1 MGELFTNRNY
11 MLLWAGLTV
20 SRFGYRF
27 FNLAI
32 LWFVMQETGSALS
45 LGMTV
50 LCFTVPTI
58 IIEPLAGVAADRFDK
73 KKIMVLSDIFTGS
86 TMLIIAILMIYG
98 SLALPLLYALLV
110 CLAASMALFNP
121 SANSSIPLLVQEEQ
135 LTKAN
140 SLNQLST
147 QGSNI
152 LGPALAGVLIGFV
165 GNIGFLLIISGA
177 AFIISAI
184 TESWI
189 KVPRINNHKKD
200 GKQSFVSEMLDG
212 FQYVKKDKALLF
224 LVIVGGIIINFFL
237 APLTIFFTYM
247 SDYVFDVGA
256 SGLGFINSILAAGA
270 MCGSLMIMF
279 NVFKDKYRM
288 AVAGLLL
295 EGIALFIMG
304 IALNYYATVA
314 AAGLLGLGVCFASV
328 GLNTMYQTMIP
339 KEMMGR
345 VLSLV
350 SMLLGASVPLGQL
363 FGSLIIEQYST
374 AVILMLFGAIV
385 SLSSLSLIRVVR
397 EEKKEDMIVEREA
410 P

>member
-1 MGELFTNRNY
+1 

-147 QGSNI
+147 QGSI
-152 LGPALAGVLIGFV
+152 D
-165 GNIGFLLIISGA
+165 
-177 AFIISAI
+177 
-184 TESWI
+184 
-189 KVPRINNHKKD
+189 RICR
-200 GKQSFVSEMLDG
+200 EYWL
-212 FQYVKKDKALLF
+212 
-224 LVIVGGIIINFFL
+224 
-237 APLTIFFTYM
+237 
-247 SDYVFDVGA
+247 
-256 SGLGFINSILAAGA
+256 FINYQRCCIYHISNNRI
-270 MCGSLMIMF
+270 MDKGSAY
-279 NVFKDKYRM
+279 K
-288 AVAGLLL
+288 
-295 EGIALFIMG
+295 
-304 IALNYYATVA
+304 
-314 AAGLLGLGVCFASV
+314 
-328 GLNTMYQTMIP
+328 
-339 KEMMGR
+339 
-345 VLSLV
+345 
-350 SMLLGASVPLGQL
+350 
-363 FGSLIIEQYST
+363 
-374 AVILMLFGAIV
+374 
-385 SLSSLSLIRVVR
+385 
-397 EEKKEDMIVEREA
+397 
-410 P
+410 

>member
-1 MGELFTNRNY
+1 MGALFTNRSY

-73 KKIMVLSDIFTGS
+73 KKIMVLADAFTGS
-86 TMLIIAILMIYG
+86 MMLAIAVLMING
-98 SLALPLLYALLV
+98 SLTLPVLYALLV
-110 CLAASMALFNP
+110 CIAASMTLFNP

-135 LTKAN
+135 LAKAN

-152 LGPALAGVLIGFV
+152 LGPALAGMLIGFV
-165 GNIGFLLIISGA
+165 GNIGFLLIISGI

-189 KVPRINNHKKD
+189 KVPRIADSKEKD
-200 GKQSFVSEMLDG
+200 KQSFFSEMLDG
-212 FQYVKKDKALLF
+212 FQYVKKDRALLF

-247 SDYVFDVGA
+247 SDDIFDAGA
-256 SGLGFINSILAAGA
+256 AGLGFIHSVLAIGA
-270 MCGSLMIMF
+270 MSGSLIIML
-279 NVFKDKYRM
+279 NLFKDKYKM
-288 AVAGLLL
+288 AVIGLML
-295 EGIALFIMG
+295 EGVALLIMG

-314 AAGLLGLGVCFASV
+314 AACLLGLGVCFASV

-339 KEMMGR
+339 KAMMGR

-350 SMLLGASVPLGQL
+350 SMLLNASVPLGQL
-363 FGSLIIEQYST
+363 FGSMIIEYYLMTVVLSVFG
-374 AVILMLFGAIV
+374 VIVTISA
-385 SLSSLSLIRVVR
+385 LSLIRVVR
-397 EEKKEDMIVEREA
+397 VESGTSVNAEKEV
-410 P
+410 

>member
-1 MGELFTNRNY
+1 MRALFANRSY

-45 LGMTV
+45 LGLTV

-58 IIEPLAGVAADRFDK
+58 IIGPLAGVAADRFDK
-73 KKIMVLSDIFTGS
+73 KKIMVLSDAFTGII
-86 TMLIIAILMIYG
+86 MLTIAVLMING
-98 SLALPLLYALLV
+98 SLTLSLLYPLLVLS
-110 CLAASMALFNP
+110 AASMALFNP
-121 SANSSIPLLVQEEQ
+121 SSNSSIPLLVQEEQ
-135 LTKAN
+135 LAKAN

-152 LGPALAGVLIGFV
+152 LGPALAGILIGFV
-165 GNIGFLLIISGA
+165 ENIGFLLIISGM
-177 AFIISAI
+177 AFMISAI
-184 TESWI
+184 TESWM
-189 KVPRINNHKKD
+189 KVPQVSNHEKE
-200 GKQSFVSEMLDG
+200 GKQSFISAMLDG

-224 LVIVGGIIINFFL
+224 LIIVGGIIINFFL

-247 SDYVFDVGA
+247 SDEIFDVGA
-256 SGLGFINSILAAGA
+256 SGLGFINSVLAVGA
-270 MCGSLMIMF
+270 VCGSLVIML
-279 NVFKDKYRM
+279 NLFKDKYKM
-288 AVAGLLL
+288 AVIGLVL
-295 EGIALFIMG
+295 EGMALLIMG
-304 IALNYYATVA
+304 IALNYYVTVA

-339 KEMMGR
+339 KEIMGR

-363 FGSLIIEQYST
+363 FGSMIIEYYSMT
-374 AVILMLFGAIV
+374 AVLMVFGAIV

-397 EEKKEDMIVEREA
+397 VEKKEEVIIEKEVQ
-410 P
+410 

>member
-1 MGELFTNRNY
+1 MRALFANRNY
-11 MLLWAGLTV
+11 MLLWAGLSV

-27 FNLAI
+27 FNLAV
-32 LWFVMQETGSALS
+32 LWFVMQGTGSALS

-58 IIEPLAGVAADRFDK
+58 IIEPLAGVAADRFDR
-73 KKIMVLSDIFTGS
+73 KKIMVFSDIFTGS
-86 TMLIIAILMIYG
+86 TMLVIAVLMING
-98 SLALPLLYALLV
+98 SLSLPLLYVLLV
-110 CLAASMALFNP
+110 CSAASMALFNP
-121 SANSSIPLLVQEEQ
+121 SANSSIPLLVEEEH

-152 LGPALAGVLIGFV
+152 LGPALSGILIGFV

-177 AFIISAI
+177 AFVISAI

-189 KVPRINNHKKD
+189 KVPRMNNHKKD
-200 GKQSFVSEMLDG
+200 GKQSFVYEMLDG
-212 FQYVKKDKALLF
+212 FQYVKKDRALLF

-247 SDYVFDVGA
+247 SDYIFDVGA
-256 SGLGFINSILAAGA
+256 SGLGFINSVLATGA
-270 MCGSLMIMF
+270 MFGSLMIMF
-279 NVFKDKYRM
+279 NVFKNKYRM

-295 EGIALFIMG
+295 EGIALLIMG
-304 IALNYYATVA
+304 IALSYYATVA

-350 SMLLGASVPLGQL
+350 SMMLGASVPLGQL
-363 FGSLIIEQYST
+363 FGSLIIEHYSMT
-374 AVILMLFGAIV
+374 AILMIFGAIV
-385 SLSSLSLIRVVR
+385 SLSSLSLIRIVR
-397 EEKKEDMIVEREA
+397 VENKEEIIAEKEVQ
-410 P
+410 